1 MSLEEVFINGELLR
15 LRRESRGWALND
27 MAIRACMS
35 VKQIRQIEEGG
46 LSSFYS
52 IAVKVTAAKKVGVLL
67 GLTSNEV
74 LTQNIAPES
83 IDLFVPTDSP
93 VDEVYAGATDLV
105 PAVSQELP
113 LTEVESFLPDEAAS
127 EATSETTVIEQSKS
141 KTSLWVIGGLF
152 LTALSVA
159 AYMQPQEEPTAES
172 PPPLQVLPPDLAD
185 PASSSA
191 ASSADIAASI
201 ADVVVPPVAK
211 PSSSSASKA
220 P

>member
-1 MSLEEVFINGELLR
+1 MSSEEVFINGELLR
-15 LRRESRGWALND
+15 LHRESRGWALND
-27 MAIRACMS
+27 MATRACMS

-74 LTQNIAPES
+74 LTKNIATES
-83 IDLFVPTDSP
+83 IDLFVSDSP
-93 VDEVYAGATDLV
+93 VDEVHVGATDLV
-105 PAVSQELP
+105 PAVSQELSF
-113 LTEVESFLPDEAAS
+113 TEVESFLPDA
-127 EATSETTVIEQSKS
+127 ATSETAVVQEPKS
-141 KTSLWVIGGLF
+141 KISLWVIGGLF
-152 LTALSVA
+152 LMALAVA

-191 ASSADIAASI
+191 ASSAEIAAST
-201 ADVVVPPVAK
+201 ADVAVTPVAK
-211 PSSSSASKA
+211 PSLASASKA

>member
-27 MAIRACMS
+27 IAIRACMS

-127 EATSETTVIEQSKS
+127 ETTVIEQSKS
-141 KTSLWVIGGLF
+141 QTFLWVIGGLF

-172 PPPLQVLPPDLAD
+172 PPPLQVLPPDLAN

-201 ADVVVPPVAK
+201 ADVVVPSVAK

>member
-27 MAIRACMS
+27 IAIRACMS

-127 EATSETTVIEQSKS
+127 ETTVIEQSKS
-141 KTSLWVIGGLF
+141 QTFLWVIGGLF
-152 LTALSVA
+152 LMALAVA

-201 ADVVVPPVAK
+201 ADVVVPSVAK